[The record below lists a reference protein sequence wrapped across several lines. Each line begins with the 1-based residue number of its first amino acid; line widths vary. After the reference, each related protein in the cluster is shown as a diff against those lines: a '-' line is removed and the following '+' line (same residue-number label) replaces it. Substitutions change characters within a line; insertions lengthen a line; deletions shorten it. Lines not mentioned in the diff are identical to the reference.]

1 MLKTTLRILTI
12 SLLSA
17 CNNINRTKTQ
27 DYVVFENDSREKDI
41 SFKPTNNDIEK
52 AEKRLF
58 EHLDNLTKNNKTI
71 LVNNLDKKIPLQE
84 NLRYYKRRYFG
95 KMNNQ
100 GEQIIEIEFVF
111 IRCGG
116 TDEMPPQ
123 TPGCRTV
130 SSNRTNPQHNL

>member
-1 MLKTTLRILTI
+1 MLKTTLRILTL

-17 CNNINRTKTQ
+17 CNNIDKTKTQ

-71 LVNNLDKKIPLQE
+71 LVNNLDKKFHF
-84 NLRYYKRRYFG
+84 RR
-95 KMNNQ
+95 
-100 GEQIIEIEFVF
+100 
-111 IRCGG
+111 
-116 TDEMPPQ
+116 T
-123 TPGCRTV
+123 
-130 SSNRTNPQHNL
+130 

>member
-17 CNNINRTKTQ
+17 CNNIDRTKTQ

-95 KMNNQ
+95 KINNQ

-123 TPGCRTV
+123 TPGY
-130 SSNRTNPQHNL
+130 

>member
-17 CNNINRTKTQ
+17 CNNIDRTKTQ

-123 TPGCRTV
+123 TPGY
-130 SSNRTNPQHNL
+130 